1 MISFCGHRRLKIFD
15 GSPID
20 VGMANTTKHSAP
32 SRISGNAAPIP
43 VVTDPTASVDARL
56 SPRVAALRKLVAAG
70 QYQVSPRYL
79 AHKIMRSAGF
89 KPE

>member
-1 MISFCGHRRLKIFD
+1 
-15 GSPID
+15 
-20 VGMANTTKHSAP
+20 MANTPKYTAP
-32 SRISGNAAPIP
+32 SHGTTNAAPIP
-43 VVTDPTASVDARL
+43 VVTDPTASLDAQL
-56 SPRVAALRKLVAAG
+56 SPRVVALRKLVAAG